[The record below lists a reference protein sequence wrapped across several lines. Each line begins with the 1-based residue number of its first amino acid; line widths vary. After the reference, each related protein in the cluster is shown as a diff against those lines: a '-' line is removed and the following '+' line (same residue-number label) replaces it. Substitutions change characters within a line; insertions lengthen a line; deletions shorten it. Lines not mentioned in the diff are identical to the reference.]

1 MFQNISVSK
10 NIELITTVSKTS
22 KNYDKFL
29 LNKVK

>member
-10 NIELITTVSKTS
+10 SKGLIMSVSKTS
-22 KNYDKFL
+22 KNDDKFL

>member
-10 NIELITTVSKTS
+10 NKELIMSVSKTS
-22 KNYDKFL
+22 KNDDNFL

>member
-10 NIELITTVSKTS
+10 NIELIMSVSKTS
-22 KNYDKFL
+22 KNDDKFL

>member
-10 NIELITTVSKTS
+10 SKELVMSVSKTS
-22 KNYDKFL
+22 KNDDKFL

>member
-10 NIELITTVSKTS
+10 SKELIMFVSKTS
-22 KNYDKFL
+22 KNDDKFL

>member
-10 NIELITTVSKTS
+10 SKELIMSVSKTS
-22 KNYDKFL
+22 KNDDKIL

>member
-10 NIELITTVSKTS
+10 SKELIMSVSKTS
-22 KNYDKFL
+22 KNDDKFL

>member
-10 NIELITTVSKTS
+10 NIELVMSVSKTS
-22 KNYDKFL
+22 KNDDKFL